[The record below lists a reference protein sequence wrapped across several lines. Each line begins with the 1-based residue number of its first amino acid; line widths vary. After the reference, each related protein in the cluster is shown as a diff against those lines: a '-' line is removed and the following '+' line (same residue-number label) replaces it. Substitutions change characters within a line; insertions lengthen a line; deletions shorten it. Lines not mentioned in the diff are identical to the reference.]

1 MKLKIGN
8 IAPSFVS
15 IDENGKK
22 IALSD
27 FLGKK
32 VILFFYPRDLT
43 PTCTIESCN
52 LRDNYSELKK
62 KGFEVI
68 GVSADEPKKHQR
80 FIEKNKLPYHLVAD
94 VDRAVVKM
102 YGVWGEKKFM
112 GRTFDGIKRT
122 TFVINESG
130 KIEAIFEKVKSRS
143 HTQQILDG
151 LNKQI

>member
-8 IAPSFVS
+8 IAPAFES

-52 LRDNYSELKK
+52 LRDNYKLLKEQ
-62 KGFEVI
+62 GFEVI
-68 GVSADEPKKHQR
+68 GVSADDTKKHQR
-80 FIEKNKLPYHLVAD
+80 FISKYKFPYHLVAD
-94 VDRAVVKM
+94 INKLRKEV
-102 YGVWGEKKFM
+102 GWSPKFSLDV
-112 GRTFDGIKRT
+112 GLDKTIQWWKAIDLNDDNIS
-122 TFVINESG
+122 IN
-130 KIEAIFEKVKSRS
+130 R
-143 HTQQILDG
+143 
-151 LNKQI
+151 

>member
-8 IAPSFVS
+8 IAPAFES

-52 LRDNYSELKK
+52 LRDNYKLLKEQ
-62 KGFEVI
+62 GFEVI
-68 GVSADEPKKHQR
+68 GVSADDTKKHQR
-80 FIEKNKLPYHLVAD
+80 FISKYKLPYHLVAD
-94 VDRAVVKM
+94 INKS
-102 YGVWGEKKFM
+102 
-112 GRTFDGIKRT
+112 
-122 TFVINESG
+122 VINKYAWVEHLT
-130 KIEAIFEKVKSRS
+130 E
-143 HTQQILDG
+143 
-151 LNKQI
+151 LNEQPLSLMRME